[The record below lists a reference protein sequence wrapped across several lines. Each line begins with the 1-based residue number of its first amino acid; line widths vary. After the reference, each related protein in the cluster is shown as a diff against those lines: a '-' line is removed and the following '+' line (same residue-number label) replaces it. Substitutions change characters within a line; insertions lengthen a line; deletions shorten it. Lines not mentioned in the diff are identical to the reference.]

1 MITINLTDPSNLINT
16 CISSGFHEV
25 GTIDADL
32 SVLISAY
39 VNFKKEI
46 KLIDIAHLSKKF
58 I

>member
-25 GTIDADL
+25 GTIDL

-39 VNFKKEI
+39 VSFKKEI

-58 I
+58 K